1 MEYSKD
7 FFILGT
13 PISTDIGE
21 CHFIRLKDY
30 PQFVND
36 LSQMVK
42 SKSEIIAE
50 FQENNKFGQL
60 DSLINDFN
68 ASTLLDIV
76 NVMDQL
82 RASYQRVFAKVF
94 NNPDAFQA
102 VDEKNFYDI
111 RKLILDMHCLKEKKV
126 SKNSELEKFNKKS
139 RALKQS
145 ENNYDFSDIVS
156 CVVQFTGYSSAEVLE
171 LTLPQLHSHFFRGAA
186 FLNSSAAIVL
196 STVSPEAAKNIGSW
210 SQHIDLF
217 EEEKNYITK
226 KEARN
231 LEKLF
236 SN

>member
-94 NNPDAFQA
+94 NNPDAFQS
-102 VDEKNFYDI
+102 VDEKNFHDI
-111 RKLILDMHCLKEKKV
+111 RKLILDMHCLKEKRLAKTLNL
-126 SKNSELEKFNKKS
+126 KNSTRRVE
-139 RALKQS
+139 R
-145 ENNYDFSDIVS
+145 
-156 CVVQFTGYSSAEVLE
+156 
-171 LTLPQLHSHFFRGAA
+171 
-186 FLNSSAAIVL
+186 
-196 STVSPEAAKNIGSW
+196 
-210 SQHIDLF
+210 
-217 EEEKNYITK
+217 
-226 KEARN
+226 
-231 LEKLF
+231 
-236 SN
+236 